1 MTGKRTCASGLTHW
15 WGCRNARRPLKAV
28 FIFSVLAAMVF
39 GGSGYLGAAEN
50 APSSLEKETR
60 NDSGEAASRTT
71 RYRVISLRHIP
82 AQKGK
87 QWLSEL
93 GVGTVSQLP
102 GANMLLVTA
111 EPNEL
116 NKATAVL
123 GLVDS
128 KEEYA
133 LRTILSS
140 WSMLDHASIDRISA
154 TLGDLVIGTFSSPPV
169 AIGQPK
175 AIVDVH
181 HGALIT
187 IAPANQLDR
196 IMSAFGRGPAQ
207 PAGTAPTPALGVA
220 PTEPSVL
227 VQPEPAFEPNQS
239 ERPTLVPGPPAL
251 EAAEPLQGA
260 DVPEAGKVVTT
271 PPADLARAAASGE
284 PAGRSDANEPGANGL
299 FAKLL
304 ESLAEAEKAA
314 AQGREVNEPLLPVRD
329 VSQGAPPN
337 EPNIVIA
344 PEPSVPN
351 EPNAAAAPQP
361 PVPNEPNVAAAPE
374 PIAPT
379 EEPPTAPGP
388 PMELKDIAVVD
399 ILKRLEVLEAATRAR
414 AAPKVERVPAEIEP
428 NEVPVAVEKPVSRIE
443 PNEAPEAVEQV
454 PEIEPNEIPGP
465 VEKTAPKVMHPNE
478 ANAVAPA
485 VTKAGPGEPKPP
497 AEGDEVLKVVLPET
511 LPIVDF
517 MNFVGQYLKLD
528 YLYDPKEL
536 VGNVTFAIN
545 GRQRGEIMVKDLYPM
560 LQSVMQFYGF
570 VMTRNNNLVIIRPKE
585 KIDSVNTTIV
595 SGDGNDVATGDV
607 VVTRVFDLQYIDSAS
622 AKNLLDQMK
631 LGLSVMPIAETGNLI
646 ITGYNY
652 GMPRIEQLLEL
663 VDKPGEPKQFTFRKL
678 KYTMAE
684 VLAPKVKT
692 LAEELGTVS
701 VTIAATAPTPPTPTR
716 GTRPPRPTRPSP
728 RPTPTPSPTADQ
740 AGKPTVYLEADQRTN
755 RILMIGVA
763 DQLAVVNELIN
774 ALDVVQ
780 EDLRSM
786 RSYEIRHVD
795 AEEVR
800 GKLEELGII
809 SVSQAQ
815 QTRGPSRRDRIT
827 SGGRRTSQPAAG
839 QPATPV
845 QPITALTETAEG
857 PLLEEPQVVIIEP
870 INALLVN
877 ATPEQ
882 HLQIAMI
889 IGYVDSEAETS
900 VIPYV
905 VYPLEN
911 QDPESLATVLNQ
923 LIQETVTATAR
934 QDKDAKTVPPA
945 ATATTQRRT
954 EEDIV
959 IIPDKNTFSL
969 IVYASKRNQQW
980 VRELIAQ
987 LDRRRP
993 QVLIDVTLVQVTK
1006 DDKFNFDLDLL
1017 SAIPDMGY
1025 VSGQTDVTNSIY
1037 NLLVADD
1044 SDRNKFMEM
1053 QSIKGDFKGF
1063 YGDHKINALLTAAKT
1078 KQYGR
1083 VMARPK
1089 LLVNDNETGSIKTTE
1104 TTYIERTST
1113 NIIGTE
1119 TPQTATQ
1126 TVFDD
1131 YSAGITL
1138 EITPHISEGDML
1150 RLEITLNRSGF
1161 DPETLGKAKPPDKAD
1176 ADVATVV
1183 TVPDKSTII
1192 LGGVEKVEH
1201 GKGGKKIPLLGDLP
1215 FIGFAFREVSESGTQ
1230 NKLYIFVKAH
1240 ILRPGGDLA
1249 LADLKDISRMNRDA
1263 FESLEREM
1271 GDYESWPGIKPAPLD
1286 PVRILE
1292 TE

>member
-1 MTGKRTCASGLTHW
+1 
-15 WGCRNARRPLKAV
+15 V
-28 FIFSVLAAMVF
+28 FILSVLAATVF
-39 GGSGYLGAAEN
+39 WGSGYLWAAESGN
-50 APSSLEKETR
+50 SSLEKEPR
-60 NDSGEAASRTT
+60 NDSSQAVSRAA

-116 NKATAVL
+116 TKATAVL

-128 KEEYA
+128 KEEFVI
-133 LRTILSS
+133 RTIMSS
-140 WSMLDHASIDRISA
+140 WSAQDYAAIDRISA
-154 TLGDLVIGTFSSPPV
+154 AMGDVVVGTFSNPPV

-175 AIVDVH
+175 AIVDIH
-181 HGALIT
+181 RGALIT

-207 PAGTAPTPALGVA
+207 PVDTALAPGLEVA
-220 PTEPSVL
+220 PTGPSVPA
-227 VQPEPAFEPNQS
+227 QPEPPFEPDQS
-239 ERPTLVPGPPAL
+239 EPPALVPETPAL
-251 EAAEPLQGA
+251 EAPEPLQGV
-260 DVPEAGKVVTT
+260 DVPEAGKVVDT
-271 PPADLARAAASGE
+271 PPADLEVAEASDE
-284 PAGRSDANEPGANGL
+284 LAGPSDANEPGANGL
-299 FAKLL
+299 FTKLL
-304 ESLAEAEKAA
+304 ESLAEAEKEA
-314 AQGREVNEPLLPVRD
+314 AQRDRDAKELPTTVKETPPAEPP
-329 VSQGAPPN
+329 S
-337 EPNIVIA
+337 EPNIAVA
-344 PEPSVPN
+344 PPAEPPS
-351 EPNAAAAPQP
+351 EPNIAVAPPAEP
-361 PVPNEPNVAAAPE
+361 PSEPNIAVAPE
-374 PIAPT
+374 PILPT
-379 EEPPTAPGP
+379 EEPPAPPGP
-388 PMELKDIAVVD
+388 AKELKDIAFGE
-399 ILKRLEVLEAATRAR
+399 ILKRLEALEASTRMPAE
-414 AAPKVERVPAEIEP
+414 PKVD
-428 NEVPVAVEKPVSRIE
+428 EVLVEIE
-443 PNEAPEAVEQV
+443 PNEAPEAVREV

-465 VEKTAPKVMHPNE
+465 VERMVPKVMHPNE
-478 ANAVAPA
+478 PNAVAPA
-485 VTKAGPGEPKPP
+485 VTKAGPHEPKPP
-497 AEGDEVLKVVLPET
+497 AEDDKVLKVVLPDT

-536 VGNVTFAIN
+536 VGNVTFSIN
-545 GRQRGEIMVKDLYPM
+545 GRQRGEIMVNELYDM

-570 VMTRNNNLVIIRPKE
+570 VMTRSNNLVIIRPKE

-607 VVTRVFDLQYIDSAS
+607 VVTRVFDLQHIDAAS

-663 VDKPGEPKQFTFRKL
+663 VDRPGEPKQFTFRKL

-701 VTIAATAPTPPTPTR
+701 VTIAATAPTPPTPLR
-716 GTRPPRPTRPSP
+716 GPRPTRPTRPSP
-728 RPTPTPSPTADQ
+728 RPTAQPRPTADQ

-755 RILMIGVA
+755 RILMIGLA
-763 DQLAVVNELIN
+763 DQLAVVNELID

-780 EDLRSM
+780 EDLRFM
-786 RSYEIRHVD
+786 RLYEIKNVD

-800 GKLEELGII
+800 SKLEELGI
-809 SVSQAQ
+809 VSAGQR
-815 QTRGPSRRDRIT
+815 QTARGPSRRDRIT
-827 SGGRRTSQPAAG
+827 GAGARPGRQQPQPG
-839 QPATPV
+839 QPA
-845 QPITALTETAEG
+845 QPTAAGTETTEG
-857 PLLEEPQVVIIEP
+857 PLLEEPQVVIIET

-882 HLQIAMI
+882 HVQIATI

-911 QDPESLATVLNQ
+911 QDPEQLATVLNQ
-923 LIQETVTATAR
+923 LVQETVTTAR

-945 ATATTQRRT
+945 ATTAQRRT
-954 EEDIV
+954 GEDIL
-959 IIPDKNTFSL
+959 IIADKNTFSL
-969 IVYASKRNQQW
+969 IVYASKMNQQW
-980 VRELIAQ
+980 VRELIAK

-1025 VSGQTDVTNSIY
+1025 VSGQTDVTNTIY
-1037 NLLVADD
+1037 NLLVSDE
-1044 SDRNKFMEM
+1044 SDRNDFIEM

-1063 YGDHKINALLTAAKT
+1063 YGDHKINALLTAVKT

-1201 GKGGKKIPLLGDLP
+1201 GRGGKKIPLLGDLP
-1215 FIGFAFREVSESGTQ
+1215 FIGFVFREVSESGTQ

-1249 LADLKDISRMNRDA
+1249 LADLKDVSRRNRET

-1271 GDYESWPGIKPAPLD
+1271 AEYETWPGMKPAPLD

-1292 TE
+1292 AD